1 MTNSRFTLRRSA
13 AALASV
19 ILVTAC
25 ATNPDG
31 STRMDDR
38 ATGALIGAAAGC
50 AVGAAVNGGKGC
62 LVGAA
67 AGAAVGF
74 LIGWYFESKK
84 IASAND
90 VNAEYKKK
98 KGQVVPKDDVKP
110 AKFDTVVKPGVP
122 EKAGQRE
129 VQVTSNTDLIG
140 YGDKAP
146 EVTQKYAIYDE
157 NNKLVEE
164 KSERVA
170 AVDGA
175 GRYQTDSKFKLPASA
190 KGKKYT
196 VKTSLV
202 ANNQTYKENSYKV
215 SVLDDGFMI
224 AMAN

>member
-19 ILVTAC
+19 IFVTAC

-122 EKAGQRE
+122 EKDGQRE

-164 KSERVA
+164 MSESVA

>member
-122 EKAGQRE
+122 EKDGQRE

>member
-84 IASAND
+84 IASANE

-122 EKAGQRE
+122 EKDGQRE

>member
-19 ILVTAC
+19 IFVTAC

-122 EKAGQRE
+122 EKDGQRE